1 MSIFDPQMP
10 LWLRRSRI
18 PFRLQMCYN
27 KNDTQK
33 EVCGMYIAICDDNQ
47 QELKRIAGIVEK
59 HAGSYPLRFQLFSN
73 AEAMLKAAE
82 TEHFT
87 HYFLDIMMPCMDGI
101 TAAQEIRSFDTDA
114 QLVFLTSFK
123 EYAYQSYRVKAYDYL
138 LKPVDSQQLHALL
151 QQLHHM
157 ENASEASLLIPKG
170 RSFFRISPNR
180 LAYLEVSRKKLHFHM
195 TDGQILQAAGTLAEF
210 EPELLSRPGFVKIHR
225 SYIVN
230 LHHISVLSPAGC
242 IMQGGQNLPVSRLL
256 YNQVRQRYMAH
267 LFEETEG

>member
-1 MSIFDPQMP
+1 
-10 LWLRRSRI
+10 
-18 PFRLQMCYN
+18 
-27 KNDTQK
+27 
-33 EVCGMYIAICDDNQ
+33 MYIAVCDDHPK
-47 QELKRIAGIVEK
+47 ELQSVARIIDEFAAANRICIR
-59 HAGSYPLRFQLFSN
+59 YQLFQN
-73 AEAMLKAAE
+73 AEDLLRAAPLQ
-82 TEHFT
+82 HFT
-87 HYFLDIMMPCMDGI
+87 HYILDVVMPGMDGM
-101 TAAQEIRSFDTDA
+101 TAAHELRSIDA
-114 QLVFLTSFK
+114 EAKLIFLTSFK